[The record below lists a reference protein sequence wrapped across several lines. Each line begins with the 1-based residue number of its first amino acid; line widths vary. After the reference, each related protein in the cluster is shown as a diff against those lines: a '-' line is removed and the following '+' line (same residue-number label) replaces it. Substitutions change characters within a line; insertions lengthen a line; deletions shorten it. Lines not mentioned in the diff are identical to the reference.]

1 MSETILAQVTVK
13 LEEDFHQRGIQI
25 GADGSVFVVHP
36 GDAWGISAT
45 RMGYKPLRG
54 LYGVDAIQAIGLFG
68 AVYAL
73 GHHQHKTRRGDSSG
87 ATLATQVSN
96 EAQRVA

>member
-1 MSETILAQVTVK
+1 MG
-13 LEEDFHQRGIQI
+13 GIQI
-25 GADGSVFVVHP
+25 GADGSVLCSLGRRMRVLEKVFVVHP

-96 EAQRVA
+96 VAQRVA